1 MTSCFSENLKLLVT
15 RVCEDS
21 RNWTSAVFAP
31 EIYQVDPAPSSP
43 MRLWS
48 NPSHHHDPTP
58 KSPSHHHGHVPSSG
72 QLSSRQ
78 QAAQTAS
85 HHHRPPIL
93 EITKIEVIFLQ
104 TAQHHVHRPII
115 SGISDQ
121 CYMFRLMTFEVLKLV
136 NQFGLYLFLSI
147 MKEIPFPPL
156 WRDFLIPNDVNQFGL
171 YLFPRYLI
179 ILKWMKKSYV
189 SFTVSLVKL

>member
-1 MTSCFSENLKLLVT
+1 MSL
-15 RVCEDS
+15 
-21 RNWTSAVFAP
+21 
-31 EIYQVDPAPSSP
+31 
-43 MRLWS
+43 
-48 NPSHHHDPTP
+48 
-58 KSPSHHHGHVPSSG
+58 KSP
-72 QLSSRQ
+72 
-78 QAAQTAS
+78 
-85 HHHRPPIL
+85 IL
-93 EITKIEVIFLQ
+93 AHLRSIFLQ
-104 TAQHHVHRPII
+104 TAQHHVQRPII

-147 MKEIPFPPL
+147 MKEIPPL

-171 YLFPRYLI
+171 YLFPRDLI